1 MRCVGQRCGVSLLY
15 SSTCNSVTGWRVMM
29 SGKLVWS
36 FQRGAWVLD
45 GVGVGFYGWWVQQGF
60 KDFIWGYGVFVI

>member
-1 MRCVGQRCGVSLLY
+1 
-15 SSTCNSVTGWRVMM
+15 MM

-45 GVGVGFYGWWVQQGF
+45 GVGVGFYGWWAFSRASKIIFGDIECSSCRLFFFLKTQQKLRTVQ
-60 KDFIWGYGVFVI
+60 WY